1 MPSWYTA
8 VGMTKPILLLSLLV
22 AIPGASEKVKPPRA
36 DELRQ
41 LVDTVKNLEGIVEE
55 NQERLTIHKAEM
67 DSLRKRIN
75 ALESQIVTLNEAGAG
90 AGQARVIETN
100 SSDSSR

>member
-1 MPSWYTA
+1 
-8 VGMTKPILLLSLLV
+8 MTEPMLLLSLLV
-22 AIPGASEKVKPPRA
+22 TIPGASERVKPPKA

-55 NQERLTIHKAEM
+55 NQERLTIHKTEM
-67 DSLRKRIN
+67 ESLRKRIN
-75 ALESQIVTLNEAGAG
+75 VMESQIIALNQAGAA

-100 SSDSSR
+100 PSDSSR